1 MALTVLL
8 VISLIFIGV
17 QVMTL
22 LVNLVTFPVLQTGA
36 VPASKRVSLLIPARN
51 EAKNLSETLAGF
63 VSQPADEVIFLDDD
77 SSDATPELLAAAAQ
91 THARVQVIS
100 GAPLPPGWS
109 GKNWAC
115 HQLARAARGDILI
128 FTDADVYWQ
137 PQTLEA
143 LLAFQQREQAE
154 FVSVWPR
161 QLTMTLIECLTVPVI
176 DLILLGSLPYVGV
189 RHLPFAAF
197 SAGNGQLMLWT
208 RKAYDR
214 IGGHAAFYREVL
226 EDVRMGQ
233 AAKGAGL
240 RVALALGG
248 DVIATRMY
256 RSGAELLEGF
266 SKNVLAAAGNNPL
279 ALIALTL
286 LNILVH
292 TVSWLLGL
300 VNPWFWLV
308 AGLSLLQRFLTNWKT
323 GRSPAEVWLQP
334 LMSYPLSR
342 IVLRALAQRGS
353 YSWKGRRYS

>member
-8 VISLIFIGV
+8 IISLLFIGV

-22 LVNLVTFPVLQTGA
+22 LVNLVAFPVLQKGA
-36 VPASKRVSLLIPARN
+36 SPAPKRVSLLIPARN

-63 VSQPADEVIFLDDD
+63 VSQSAVEVIFLDDD
-77 SSDATPELLAAAAQ
+77 SSDATLELLAQAAQ
-91 THARVQVIS
+91 THARVRVIS
-100 GAPLPPGWS
+100 GAPLPSGWS

-115 HQLARAARGDILI
+115 HQLAQAARGDILI

-143 LLAFQQREQAE
+143 LLSFQQRERAE

-161 QLTMTLIECLTVPVI
+161 QLTATLIERLTVPVI
-176 DLILLGSLPYVGV
+176 DLILLGSLPYPGV
-189 RHLPFAAF
+189 KYLPFAAF

-208 RKAYDR
+208 RNAYDR
-214 IGGHAAFYREVL
+214 VGGHAAFRQEVL

-240 RVALALGG
+240 PVALALGG

-292 TVSWLLGL
+292 TVSWPLGL
-300 VNPWFWLV
+300 LNPWFWLV

-323 GRSPAEVWLQP
+323 GRNLAELWLQP

-342 IVLRALAQRGS
+342 IVLRALGQRGN